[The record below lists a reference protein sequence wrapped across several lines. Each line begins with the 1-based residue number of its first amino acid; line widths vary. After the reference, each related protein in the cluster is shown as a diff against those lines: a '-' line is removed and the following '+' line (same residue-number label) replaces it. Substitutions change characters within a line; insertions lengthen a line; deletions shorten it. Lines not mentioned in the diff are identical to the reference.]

1 VQQGPLPV
9 THKIALPASP
19 LISKFVDGYDA
30 AELQNNHCG
39 CIKVDNLDSAGKNV
53 NTLRSC

>member
-1 VQQGPLPV
+1 MQQGPLPV
-9 THKIALPASP
+9 THKIALKACSRN
-19 LISKFVDGYDA
+19 SKLVDGYDA

-39 CIKVDNLDSAGKNV
+39 GIKVDNLDSAGKNV